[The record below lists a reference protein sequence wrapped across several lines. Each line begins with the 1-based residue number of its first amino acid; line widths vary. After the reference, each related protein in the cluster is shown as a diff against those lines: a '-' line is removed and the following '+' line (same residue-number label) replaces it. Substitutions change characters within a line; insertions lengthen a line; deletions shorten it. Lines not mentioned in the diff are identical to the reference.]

1 MMSYFF
7 HSMFFGAGGGYNGV
21 GVGCWNPAEYSEPGS
36 FRGGDALVLVHFV
49 GTDVPM
55 NIPEGP
61 AFIRNLLQNRERA
74 PVVLAPTSITKHTGT
89 GWNLEGCEIAFG
101 RCGIVG
107 DYWKELVVEFDFGE
121 QEVTVTGVGT
131 DSGEDLP
138 VKVEVCMRGMD
149 SWYEVNLGS
158 PGRSYDLRMSSST
171 DALRRTIVLDGLEKV
186 RCTWA
191 ETDLHKTHG
200 LSTARGGGGIHC
212 EVIGIPRVPAGTSI
226 MLPDGTLVGR
236 VSADGSGGRQHG
248 QRLPM
253 V

>member
-89 GWNLEGCEIAFG
+89 GWNLETIG
-101 RCGIVG
+101 RNSS
-107 DYWKELVVEFDFGE
+107 WSLTLANELW
-121 QEVTVTGVGT
+121 
-131 DSGEDLP
+131 L
-138 VKVEVCMRGMD
+138 
-149 SWYEVNLGS
+149 
-158 PGRSYDLRMSSST
+158 
-171 DALRRTIVLDGLEKV
+171 
-186 RCTWA
+186 
-191 ETDLHKTHG
+191 
-200 LSTARGGGGIHC
+200 
-212 EVIGIPRVPAGTSI
+212 
-226 MLPDGTLVGR
+226 
-236 VSADGSGGRQHG
+236 
-248 QRLPM
+248 
-253 V
+253 

>member
-21 GVGCWNPAEYSEPGS
+21 GAGCWNPAEYSEPGS

-121 QEVTVTGVGT
+121 RAVVVTGVRT

-138 VKVEVCMRGMD
+138 VKVELWQRRISELGAD
-149 SWYEVNLGS
+149 DAEFGWYEVNLGL
-158 PGRSYDLRMSSST
+158 PE
-171 DALRRTIVLDGLEKV
+171 RT
-186 RCTWA
+186 T
-191 ETDLHKTHG
+191 
-200 LSTARGGGGIHC
+200 
-212 EVIGIPRVPAGTSI
+212 IPRC
-226 MLPDGTLVGR
+226 R
-236 VSADGSGGRQHG
+236 RGSPLAKERF
-248 QRLPM
+248 PCIPP
-253 V
+253 